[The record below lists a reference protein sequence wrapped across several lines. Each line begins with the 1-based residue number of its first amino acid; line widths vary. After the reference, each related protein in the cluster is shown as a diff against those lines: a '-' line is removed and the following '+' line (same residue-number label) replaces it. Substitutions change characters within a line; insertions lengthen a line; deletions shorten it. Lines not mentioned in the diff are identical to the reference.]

1 MGKPRQ
7 DQTRRGEGDDCLY
20 RVANEVNGGRCFDW
34 GLGASVSPAGFWEM
48 KS

>member
-7 DQTRRGEGDDCLY
+7 DQTRRGDDCLY
-20 RVANEVNGGRCFDW
+20 RNEVNGGRCSDW
-34 GLGASVSPAGFWEM
+34 GLGAGVSPAAFWEI